1 MKTSL
6 PSELPVALVTGSSSG
21 IGAALA
27 ERLAAEGYLAL
38 INAPSETEGAR
49 RTLETIRAAGHQAEY
64 AIGDLSNVG
73 EIKRV
78 FGEIREKYGRID
90 VLVNNA
96 GICPFHEWDEVT
108 EDVWDRTHS
117 TNLKAGYFCTQEAAR
132 LMIEKKI
139 PGRIMVISSISAIK
153 GGTVQTHY
161 CPTKGGQVSMMNAFA
176 VCLGKHGITCN
187 SILPGTIETP
197 INSGYL
203 ATGNNRANLEIQ
215 TCVGY
220 IGMPHDVAG
229 LVAFLAKPEAR
240 YITGASILLDGGELI
255 KHL

>member
-153 GGTVQTHY
+153 GGTVHGESDAHAAF
-161 CPTKGGQVSMMNAFA
+161 PVSGIVSPADITATIFH
-176 VCLGKHGITCN
+176 CLGY
-187 SILPGTIETP
+187 SPETMLYDQTDRP
-197 INSGYL
+197 IPLSRGHVIK
-203 ATGNNRANLEIQ
+203 EI
-215 TCVGY
+215 VG
-220 IGMPHDVAG
+220 
-229 LVAFLAKPEAR
+229 
-240 YITGASILLDGGELI
+240 
-255 KHL
+255 